1 MDEDILIDFKF
12 KQDKPGLGDVFLI
25 TGTEHPKYPAK
36 TRNFEQLAHL
46 GFEQLDDFFGILN
59 EEESGDDV
67 IVWLFPMI
75 RGEEALQHAGPFD
88 AVRLSYDALR
98 NVPGKSAEVLQECY
112 DLLRE
117 NFDVQ
122 VLLNGQPIASFE
134 PVADKIAQVVNHW
147 RAEGIEPGSEAA
159 LLLEDD
165 EDWDDED
172 EDDLSYNDNE
182 DR

>member
-12 KQDKPGLGDVFLI
+12 RQDKPGFGDLFLI
-25 TGTEHPKYPAK
+25 TGTEHPKFPAK

-59 EEESGDDV
+59 EDETGDDV
-67 IVWLFPMI
+67 VVWLFPMV
-75 RGEEALQHAGPFD
+75 RGEEALHQPGPYD

-98 NVPGKSAEVLQECY
+98 NVPGKSVDILHECY

-122 VLLNGQPIASFE
+122 VLLNDKPVDSFDPIQQ
-134 PVADKIAQVVNHW
+134 KINDIVEKW

-172 EDDLSYNDNE
+172 DDDLEYDGD